1 MMNRIFS
8 LSTLVALAGTILFCG
23 HAVADDKPAAKTG
36 QTVTKP
42 YDPAVKRTTTCARPL
57 VHCSRPGSPSTAY
70 MLQPVTY
77 MKTVDETVYEPAQVK
92 VPRTVYETVYV
103 NEEVE
108 LFRVVCE
115 TEMREQQ
122 YQVCRTVTETNERE
136 ITQTIREPKWVTV
149 DKKFEYQERKL
160 VRETSEREIR
170 RKTYKPVTEEV
181 TRTVCVRKTEPVT
194 EKRMVTEDRG
204 RWVRRKVYH
213 RGPLLP
219 GLGPK
224 PCGQLG
230 LRWTP
235 AGFH

>member
-1 MMNRIFS
+1 
-8 LSTLVALAGTILFCG
+8 
-23 HAVADDKPAAKTG
+23 
-36 QTVTKP
+36 
-42 YDPAVKRTTTCARPL
+42 
-57 VHCSRPGSPSTAY
+57 

-77 MKTVDETVYEPAQVK
+77 MKPVVETVYEPAQVK

-181 TRTVCVRKTEPVT
+181 TRTGLCPQDRAGDRETDG
-194 EKRMVTEDRG
+194 DRG
-204 RWVRRKVYH
+204 SGAVGPSTGLPP
-213 RGPLLP
+213 GPLLP

-230 LRWTP
+230 LP
-235 AGFH
+235 LGPGGGFPSSRLQWCPNPVTREVTCTRYVTGSRPGRCR